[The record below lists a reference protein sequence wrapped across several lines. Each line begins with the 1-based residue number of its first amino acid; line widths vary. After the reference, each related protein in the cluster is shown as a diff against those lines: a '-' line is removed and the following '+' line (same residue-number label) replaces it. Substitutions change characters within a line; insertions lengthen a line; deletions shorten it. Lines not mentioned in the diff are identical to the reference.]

1 MKQAGRAVHAVRN
14 LLNARTSEVL
24 CSPLMIVLIKQSTTC
39 RYIYMFVYA
48 YTECNMLLCNTVHM
62 LLHTQLV
69 RAARQTAALR
79 PNARGQSTFSGPQ
92 NRMGHSICLGRRKGE
107 VQYKGH

>member
-39 RYIYMFVYA
+39 RYIYVCVCIYR
-48 YTECNMLLCNTVHM
+48 V
-62 LLHTQLV
+62 
-69 RAARQTAALR
+69 
-79 PNARGQSTFSGPQ
+79 
-92 NRMGHSICLGRRKGE
+92 
-107 VQYKGH
+107 